1 MPRWP
6 WDLIA
11 NTGFKAAIVTSGW
24 SPTSKIV
31 DNVNSNVL
39 FRTKRNK
46 KDALKPD
53 NGSAAKATIYN
64 SISFSFE
71 FEKLNFLFEPDLY
84 CWTQYRSSYGWTT
97 PTL

>member
-11 NTGFKAAIVTSGW
+11 NTGFKAAIVTSVW

-39 FRTKRNK
+39 EPNATKKMHWNRIM
-46 KDALKPD
+46 DLLRKPQL
-53 NGSAAKATIYN
+53 NN